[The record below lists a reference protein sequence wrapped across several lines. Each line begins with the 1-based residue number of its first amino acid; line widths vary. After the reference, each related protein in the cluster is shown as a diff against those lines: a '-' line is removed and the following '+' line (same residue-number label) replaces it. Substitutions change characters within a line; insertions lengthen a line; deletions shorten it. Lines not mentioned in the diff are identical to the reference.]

1 MPDQTG
7 AIAEL
12 GGAAA
17 IELAASALAT
27 HGASPEE
34 CRNCGTPMP
43 GAYCGTCGQERN
55 THRRSVW
62 GLLHNLIEELASFDS
77 RMLRTAWALMARPG
91 ELPLAFHEGRT
102 RRYVPPVRLYL
113 FVSLL
118 FFLTLSV
125 TGIALVQIELKEV
138 PNAYTV
144 QAGSDG
150 DIVITGRDGNTK
162 TIPADKAKEA
172 MKDGG
177 PSSYSARSLSPGVH
191 SSVAPD
197 IHFFKRVDPSQHY
210 FSPAVWAQLE
220 SVKAQIL
227 KSVGNDEHGWIV
239 RNGIA
244 SVEKLARDPTALDGP
259 LTTWI
264 PRVFFLLLPLYA
276 LLLALFYVRQRKQ
289 YFFVDHLV
297 FSLVVHSFLFA
308 ILIVAVGAA
317 QLLSGGLV
325 ALLIFLAMSAY
336 IFLALKRFYKQGWFI
351 TSVKFAC
358 ISFIYTVVFLCPA
371 LIAALVTGILEG

>member
-17 IELAASALAT
+17 IEIAASALAT
-27 HGASPEE
+27 HGAPPEE
-34 CRNCGTPMP
+34 CRNCSTPMP

-144 QAGSDG
+144 QAGSAG

>member
-1 MPDQTG
+1 MSDDMG
-7 AIAEL
+7 AIGEL

-17 IELAASALAT
+17 VELAASAIARR
-27 HGASPEE
+27 GAAHDD
-34 CRNCGTPMP
+34 CRNCGAPLP
-43 GAYCGTCGQERN
+43 GAYCGDCGQERN

-62 GLLHNLIEELASFDS
+62 GLLNNLVEEIASFDS
-77 RMLRTAWALMARPG
+77 RMMRTAWALMAQPG

-113 FVSLL
+113 FVSVL

-125 TGIALVQIELKEV
+125 SGIALVQIELKEI

-144 QAGSDG
+144 QTGTDG
-150 DIVITGRDGNTK
+150 NIVITGRDGNTK

-177 PSSYSARSLSPGVH
+177 PSSYSSKSLSPGVH

-197 IHFFKRVDPSQHY
+197 IHFFKRVDASQHH
-210 FSPAVWAQLE
+210 FSPVVWAQLE

-227 KSVGNDEHGWIV
+227 KSIGNDEHGWIV

-276 LLLALFYVRQRKQ
+276 LLLALFYVRQRKK

-325 ALLIFLAMSAY
+325 ALLIFLAMSVY
-336 IFLALKRFYKQGWFI
+336 IFLALKRFYKQGWFV
-351 TSVKFAC
+351 TSVKFAF
-358 ISFIYTVVFLCPA
+358 ISLIYTVVFLCPA
-371 LIAALVTGILEG
+371 LISALVTGILEG

>member
-1 MPDQTG
+1 MSDHMG

-17 IELAASALAT
+17 VELAASAIAG
-27 HGASPEE
+27 HGAGKDD
-34 CRNCGTPMP
+34 CRNCGAPMP
-43 GAYCGTCGQERN
+43 GAYCGDCGQDRN

-62 GLLHNLIEELASFDS
+62 GLLHNLIEEVASFDS
-77 RMLRTAWALMARPG
+77 RMLRTAWALLARPG

-113 FVSLL
+113 FVSVL

-125 TGIALVQIELKEV
+125 TGIALVQVELKEV

-144 QAGSDG
+144 HAGTDG
-150 DIVITGRDGNTK
+150 AIVITGRDGNTK
-162 TIPADKAKEA
+162 TIPADAAKEA

-177 PSSYSARSLSPGVH
+177 PSSYSARSLSPGIH
-191 SSVAPD
+191 SSVAPE
-197 IHFFKRVDPSQHY
+197 IRFFKRVDPSEHP

-227 KSVGNDEHGWIV
+227 KSVGNDKHGWIV
-239 RNGIA
+239 RNAIA

-297 FSLVVHSFLFA
+297 FSLVIHSFLFA

-325 ALLIFLAMSAY
+325 AALIFLAMSAY

>member
-1 MPDQTG
+1 
-7 AIAEL
+7 
-12 GGAAA
+12 
-17 IELAASALAT
+17 
-27 HGASPEE
+27 
-34 CRNCGTPMP
+34 MP

-144 QAGSDG
+144 QAGSAG